1 MNTRRGKTLV
11 EMLILITIIG
21 TATGIGATTLVGL
34 FKTERQVR
42 RDIQQQTTLARLA
55 SRFRTDVHSA
65 RSCQVGHSCDLSLS
79 DGRTVRY
86 AVAGTRLTR
95 EVLRADAVE
104 HRDAF
109 ILPDTAIVHFEKPA
123 SDGERMVRLS
133 IVAAELS
140 DKAYLTAV
148 RPTVIEAA
156 VGISVAGAE
165 AQP

>member
-1 MNTRRGKTLV
+1 MNARRGKTLV

-21 TATGIGATTLVGL
+21 TTTGIGATTLVGL

-65 RSCQVGHSCDLSLS
+65 RSCQVQQSCDLSLN
-79 DGRTVRY
+79 DGRIVRY
-86 AVAGTRLTR
+86 AAAGSRLTR

-109 ILPDTAIVHFEKPA
+109 LLPDTALIRFEQPEA
-123 SDGERMVRLS
+123 TGGRLVRLTIS
-133 IVAAELS
+133 AAESS
-140 DKAYLTAV
+140 DKAYLTSV

-156 VGISVAGAE
+156 IGISATRAE
-165 AQP
+165 AKP